1 MVAQRRCWFCVGG
14 RFFNSKEGE
23 LIWQGRNVYRL
34 ITVNIENFVHL
45 VKRECS
51 VTTSKATA
59 RMHAHA
65 TTLFEQQQLTTNDAE
80 TRVLV
85 AKGDFESHQGKA
97 QCQVAHRVQTQTVQ
111 CHTHCHCHPLTQPHT
126 RMYTLRQSKG
136 LQKLRWYC
144 QMCQKQCRD
153 ENGFKC
159 HCTSESHL
167 RQMAIFAQKPGKVVD
182 EFSEEFESTFM
193 RLLSRRFGTRR
204 VAANVVYNEYE
215 LHHILHTRY
224 PCMRVLPLSDSLTR
238 FFIVGCALC
247 CARYIADKQH
257 LHMNSTKW
265 VTLTSFVQ
273 YLGRTGKCQIDQT
286 EKVTT
291 TATTP
296 KLVFLCTVQSHTST
310 HNRQGW
316 YIRWI
321 DRDPA
326 TVARQKAALAMK
338 KTELDETM
346 RIDRRMKRLA
356 EQAQAAAAAKG

>member
-1 MVAQRRCWFCVGG
+1 MPSRKKIQCKHRQ
-14 RFFNSKEGE
+14 FN
-23 LIWQGRNVYRL
+23 V
-34 ITVNIENFVHL
+34 
-45 VKRECS
+45 
-51 VTTSKATA
+51 
-59 RMHAHA
+59 
-65 TTLFEQQQLTTNDAE
+65 
-80 TRVLV
+80 
-85 AKGDFESHQGKA
+85 
-97 QCQVAHRVQTQTVQ
+97 
-111 CHTHCHCHPLTQPHT
+111 THCHCHPLTQPHT

-215 LHHILHTRY
+215 QHHILHTRY

-238 FFIVGCALC
+238 FLIVGCALC

-291 TATTP
+291 TAAATP
-296 KLVFLCTVQSHTST
+296 TKGRVFAHSPGSHIHTQWSGLVHKM
-310 HNRQGW
+310 
-316 YIRWI
+316 
-321 DRDPA
+321 D
-326 TVARQKAALAMK
+326 
-338 KTELDETM
+338 
-346 RIDRRMKRLA
+346 
-356 EQAQAAAAAKG
+356 